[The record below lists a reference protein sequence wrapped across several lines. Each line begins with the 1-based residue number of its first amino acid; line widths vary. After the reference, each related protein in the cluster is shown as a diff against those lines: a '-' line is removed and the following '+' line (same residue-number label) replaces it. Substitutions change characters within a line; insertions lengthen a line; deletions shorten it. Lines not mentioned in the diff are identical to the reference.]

1 MVMSAFLQA
10 EMILESYAEV
20 DSKQFKTGNTLHQLV
35 QCSMVPNN
43 KWLQIINNQKLISTV
58 SCEFKISTRLFLGL
72 QPHDKAAMLGVSTT
86 DYMEIEVSSQGGEMH
101 LFLTTNMPRDFTC
114 KPAPSVQVEWS
125 ELFVRFFLVRVLF
138 IVFSS
143 FVLRHLAIALV
154 HNAEK
159 LRGNRRPRENY
170 PDRCRHGPRIDGGHI
185 KTGPFKNSFDRLYCA
200 LWLHKKSI

>member
-20 DSKQFKTGNTLHQLV
+20 DSKQFKTGNMLHQLV

-58 SCEFKISTRLFLGL
+58 SCEFKISTHLFLGL
-72 QPHDKAAMLGVSTT
+72 QPHEKAAMLGVSTT

-101 LFLTTNMPRDFTC
+101 LFLTTNMPRDVTC
-114 KPAPSVQVEWS
+114 KPAPCVQVEWS

-138 IVFSS
+138 IVFFIFCITS
-143 FVLRHLAIALV
+143 FGDCTRPQRRETTRKSASTR
-154 HNAEK
+154 K
-159 LRGNRRPRENY
+159 LPRSMQARSEDRWRPYQNW
-170 PDRCRHGPRIDGGHI
+170 
-185 KTGPFKNSFDRLYCA
+185 SV
-200 LWLHKKSI
+200 